1 MAEPRKVALVTGG
14 RRGIGLG
21 IARTLAADGA
31 NIVIADICEESEA
44 ADAIKELEALGARVL
59 FVRTDIS
66 VDADRRTLMDAIRSD
81 FGRLDA
87 LINNAGVAPTV
98 RADILEA
105 GEESFERLIRINL
118 QGPYFLTQ
126 LAANWMI
133 EQKRTNDAYTGS
145 IVFVTSV
152 SATTASVNR
161 GDYCISKAALSM
173 AVKLWAVRMAEFG
186 VSVYEIRPGVIATDM
201 TAGVKE
207 KYDKMFAEGLA
218 LEARWGYPED
228 IGKAVTT
235 LVRGDIPYATGQ
247 VINID
252 GGMTIQTL

>member
-1 MAEPRKVALVTGG
+1 MAEPRKIALVTGG

-21 IARTLAADGA
+21 IARSLAADGA
-31 NIVIADICEESEA
+31 NIVIADICEEAEA
-44 ADAIKELEALGARVL
+44 AEAIEELEALGAKVL

-66 VDADRRTLMDAIRSD
+66 ADADRRVLMDAIRAS

-98 RADILEA
+98 RADILDA

-133 EQKRTNDAYTGS
+133 EQKKADDAYTGS
-145 IVFVTSV
+145 IVFITSV

-161 GDYCISKAALSM
+161 GDYCISKAGLSM

-186 VSVYEIRPGVIATDM
+186 VSVHEVRPGVIATDM
-201 TAGVKE
+201 TAAVKE

-228 IGKAVTT
+228 IGKAVAA